1 MNYQIQILEHR
12 EADMTTYDEQFLT
25 RVFDSVTDPF
35 TIYDREF
42 RIIKANQALQDL
54 FELPEEQLIGRS
66 CHEVFHQREVI
77 CDDCHVQEVF
87 RTGEPRILEKCVPAP
102 DGSERVFEVHSYPIK
117 DHQGLV
123 IRAVEHA
130 REITVRKRAEEELG
144 RYKRIVSA
152 VHDPMSFIDSTYTYR
167 TINDAYTEI
176 FKRTREEI
184 IGHSVAEIFGTEI
197 FEKQIKGHLDRC
209 LTGEEV
215 HYLDWFDFPDGKRR
229 CMHIG
234 YYPFFE
240 NDKSVSGVVV
250 NALDMT
256 ALELSEEALRE
267 SEERF
272 RHAFENASIGMC
284 LVDTEGRLMKVNNR
298 MCKIFGYSQEEL
310 EGMTVNDI
318 THPDYLDVSPRFIQ
332 RASSGE
338 ITHAEFEKQYY
349 HKKGHIV
356 WGQVTS
362 SLVRD
367 DSGAPLYF
375 ISHVKDITERKSLE
389 TQLQSSQAF
398 SEKIINSITDNL
410 IVVDPRT
417 HTIVQANDAFHSR
430 IGLEPPAALGMRC
443 HEVMLDRPS
452 PCAESGIGCP
462 MEETIRSKRP
472 ALSDKTYPNAEGID
486 RLLEVATYPLLD
498 PQGEISSIIR
508 LERDVTEKR
517 EMEEALAFRSKELQ
531 KTQHQLETLFD
542 ISRQVSAIDSL
553 PEVVHFVQEIGQ
565 EIFPESE
572 MFFFLLDG
580 EKQRFLELEECN
592 FSTVEPLLRGIQ
604 ELEQSGLIS
613 DFVKYV
619 QNVKE
624 MHIMSSEYSNDIPAF
639 LRLISKSYPS
649 WFGLPISTPHQC
661 IGYFLLGS
669 RISQEYSREDLHFF
683 HNLFNQIAGDID
695 HLVRHETEINN
706 LRQKVTERTSHG
718 KIIGQSDEMQRI
730 YELIDLVSGS
740 DATVLIAGENG
751 TGKELVAQAIHRESH
766 RGSGPFIVA
775 NCSAYSPT
783 LLESELFGHEKGA
796 FTGAIK
802 RKKGRIERAKG
813 GTLFLDEIGDIA
825 SATQVLLLRFLQDH
839 CFERVGGEQ
848 TLEANVRVLAASNL
862 DLYKEVE
869 AGRFRDDLYYRLN
882 VITVD
887 MPPLR
892 DRKEDIPMLCKHF
905 LEKYSLKEG
914 KQIQSFSSS
923 AMQALLDH
931 DWPGNV
937 RQLENAISHAVILAQ
952 GAVVEGRHLPQFLK
966 QVSAEPPS
974 TSLAENER
982 RLILA
987 VLQEC
992 SWNKHEA
999 ARQLQISRSTL
1010 YSKIRR
1016 YNLKKTTTSV

>member
-1 MNYQIQILEHR
+1 
-12 EADMTTYDEQFLT
+12 MTTYDEQFLT
-25 RVFDSVTDPF
+25 RVFDSITDPF
-35 TIYDREF
+35 SIYDRDF
-42 RIIKANQALQDL
+42 RILKCNQAMMDL
-54 FELPEEQLIGRS
+54 FQLPEDQLIGRS
-66 CHEVFHQREVI
+66 CHEVFYQRQTI

-87 RTGEPRILEKCVPAP
+87 RTGEPRMLEKRVSTP
-102 DGSERVFEVHSYPIK
+102 DGSERIFEVHSYPIK
-117 DHQGLV
+117 DHQGSV

-144 RYKRIVSA
+144 RYKLIVSA
-152 VHDPMSFIDSTYTYR
+152 VHDPMSFIDSNYTYR
-167 TINDAYTEI
+167 TVNDAYTEI

-184 IGHSVAEIFGTEI
+184 VGHSVAEMFGEEI
-197 FEKQIKGHLDRC
+197 FENQIKGHLDRC

-215 HYLDWFDFPDGKRR
+215 HYLDWLNFPDGKKR
-229 CMHIG
+229 CMHIS

-240 NDKSVSGVVV
+240 NNECVSGVVV
-250 NALDMT
+250 SARDMT
-256 ALELSEEALRE
+256 DLELAEEALRE

-284 LVDTEGRLMKVNNR
+284 LVDTEGRFVKVNNQ
-298 MCKIFGYSQEEL
+298 MCEIFGYSQQEL
-310 EGMTVNDI
+310 EAMTVNDI
-318 THPDYLDVSPRFIQ
+318 THPDYLDVTPRFIQ

-338 ITHAEFEKQYY
+338 ISHAEFEKQYY

-362 SLVRD
+362 SLVQD
-367 DSGAPLYF
+367 DGGAPLYF

-430 IGLEPPAALGMRC
+430 VGLEPPTAVGMRC
-443 HEVMLDRPS
+443 HEIMLDRPT
-452 PCAESGIGCP
+452 PCVDYGIQCP
-462 MEETIRSKRP
+462 MEETVRTKGP
-472 ALSDKTYPNAEGID
+472 AMSDRLYPNAAGEE

-498 PQGEISSIIR
+498 SQGEISSIIR

-517 EMEEALAFRSKELQ
+517 EMEKALAFRSKELQ

-553 PEVVHFVQEIGQ
+553 PEVVHFVQQIAQ
-565 EIFPESE
+565 EIFVDSE
-572 MFFFLLDG
+572 MLFFLLDD
-580 EKQRFLELEECN
+580 EKQRFLDLEECN
-592 FSTVEPLLRGIQ
+592 FSIVEPLAKRIQ

-613 DFVKYV
+613 DFVQYV
-619 QNVKE
+619 QHAKE
-624 MHIMSSEYSNDIPAF
+624 IQIMSSEYSNDTPAF
-639 LRLISKSYPS
+639 LSLLSKSYPS
-649 WFGLPISTPHQC
+649 WFGFPISTPHQC

-669 RISQEYSREDLHFF
+669 TVSQEYSRKDLHFF
-683 HNLFNQIAGDID
+683 HNLFKQIAGDID
-695 HLVRHETEINN
+695 HLVRHEREINN
-706 LRQKVTERTSHG
+706 LRQEVTERTSHG
-718 KIIGQSDEMQRI
+718 EIIGQSDEMQKI

-775 NCSAYSPT
+775 NCSAYSPA

-825 SATQVLLLRFLQDH
+825 PATQVLLLRFLQDH
-839 CFERVGGEQ
+839 YFERVGGEQ
-848 TLEANVRVLAASNL
+848 TLEADVRVLAASNL

-882 VITVD
+882 VITID

-892 DRKEDIPMLCKHF
+892 DRKEDISILCKHF

-966 QVSAEPPS
+966 QVTEEPPS

-982 RLILA
+982 RLILG

-1016 YNLKKTTTSV
+1016 YNLMKTSTSV

>member
-1 MNYQIQILEHR
+1 
-12 EADMTTYDEQFLT
+12 MTTYDERFLT
-25 RVFDSVTDPF
+25 RVLDSVTDPF
-35 TIYDREF
+35 AIYDREF
-42 RIIKANQALQDL
+42 KILKCNQAVMGL
-54 FELPEEQLIGRS
+54 FHLPEEQLLGRF
-66 CHEVFHQREVI
+66 CYEVFFHRAAVCEE
-77 CDDCHVQEVF
+77 CHVQEVF
-87 RTGEPRILEKCVPAP
+87 RTGESSMLEKSVALP
-102 DGSERVFEVHSYPIK
+102 DGSQRIFEVHSYPIK
-117 DHQGLV
+117 DHTGRTIQ
-123 IRAVEHA
+123 AVEHA
-130 REITVRKRAEEELG
+130 R
-144 RYKRIVSA
+144 
-152 VHDPMSFIDSTYTYR
+152 
-167 TINDAYTEI
+167 
-176 FKRTREEI
+176 
-184 IGHSVAEIFGTEI
+184 
-197 FEKQIKGHLDRC
+197 
-209 LTGEEV
+209 
-215 HYLDWFDFPDGKRR
+215 
-229 CMHIG
+229 
-234 YYPFFE
+234 
-240 NDKSVSGVVV
+240 
-250 NALDMT
+250 
-256 ALELSEEALRE
+256 
-267 SEERF
+267 
-272 RHAFENASIGMC
+272 
-284 LVDTEGRLMKVNNR
+284 
-298 MCKIFGYSQEEL
+298 
-310 EGMTVNDI
+310 
-318 THPDYLDVSPRFIQ
+318 
-332 RASSGE
+332 
-338 ITHAEFEKQYY
+338 
-349 HKKGHIV
+349 
-356 WGQVTS
+356 
-362 SLVRD
+362 
-367 DSGAPLYF
+367 
-375 ISHVKDITERKSLE
+375 DITERKSLE
-389 TQLQSSQAF
+389 NQLHSTQAF

-410 IVVDPRT
+410 IVIEPKT

-430 IGLEPPAALGMRC
+430 IGLQPPAAVGMRC
-443 HEVMLDRPS
+443 HEVMLDRPT
-452 PCAESGIGCP
+452 PCPESGIACL
-462 MEETIRSKRP
+462 MEETMRTKRP
-472 ALSDKTYPNAEGID
+472 AMSDRLYPNAAGEE

-498 PQGEISSIIR
+498 SQGEISSIIR

-542 ISRQVSAIDSL
+542 ISRQVSAMDSL
-553 PEVVHFVQEIGQ
+553 SEIVHFVQQIGQ
-565 EIFPESE
+565 EIFQESE
-572 MFFFLLDG
+572 MLFFLSDG

-592 FSTVEPLLRGIQ
+592 FSVVEPLGRGMQ

-613 DFVKYV
+613 DFVQYV
-619 QNVKE
+619 RNVNE
-624 MHIMSSEYSNDIPAF
+624 PHIVSSEYSNDIPAF

-649 WFGLPISTPHQC
+649 WFSLPIATPNQC

-669 RISQEYSREDLHFF
+669 TVSQEYSREDLHFF

-695 HLVRHETEINN
+695 HLVRHDNEINL
-706 LRQKVTERTSHG
+706 LRQEVTERTSHG
-718 KIIGQSDEMQRI
+718 EIIGKSDEMQKI

-775 NCSAYSPT
+775 NCSAYSPA

-825 SATQVLLLRFLQDH
+825 PATQVLLLRFLQDH

-848 TLEANVRVLAASNL
+848 TLEADVRVLAASNL

-882 VITVD
+882 VITIG

-892 DRKEDIPMLCKHF
+892 DRKEDIPMLCKRF

-952 GAVVEGRHLPQFLK
+952 GSVVEGRHLPQFLK
-966 QVSAEPPS
+966 QVTEEPPS

-987 VLQEC
+987 ILQEC

-1016 YNLKKTTTSV
+1016 YNLMKTTSSV

>member
-1 MNYQIQILEHR
+1 
-12 EADMTTYDEQFLT
+12 MTTYDEQFLT
-25 RVFDSVTDPF
+25 RVLDSVTDPF
-35 TIYDREF
+35 AIYDREF
-42 RIIKANQALQDL
+42 RILKVNKAIM
-54 FELPEEQLIGRS
+54 ELYQMDEEQLIGRF
-66 CHEVFHQREVI
+66 CYEAFYNRTAI
-77 CDDCHVQEVF
+77 CDECHVQDVF
-87 RTGEPRILEKCVPAP
+87 LNGEPRMLEKLVSLP
-102 DGSERVFEVHSYPIK
+102 DGSERIFEVYSYPLK
-117 DHQGLV
+117 DYQGLT
-123 IRAVEHA
+123 IQAVEHA
-130 REITVRKRAEEELG
+130 RDVTERKRAEEKLG
-144 RYKRIVSA
+144 
-152 VHDPMSFIDSTYTYR
+152 
-167 TINDAYTEI
+167 
-176 FKRTREEI
+176 
-184 IGHSVAEIFGTEI
+184 
-197 FEKQIKGHLDRC
+197 
-209 LTGEEV
+209 
-215 HYLDWFDFPDGKRR
+215 
-229 CMHIG
+229 
-234 YYPFFE
+234 
-240 NDKSVSGVVV
+240 
-250 NALDMT
+250 
-256 ALELSEEALRE
+256 E
-267 SEERF
+267 SEEKYR
-272 RHAFENASIGMC
+272 S
-284 LVDTEGRLMKVNNR
+284 LVDNIGIGVTLISPNMEILTLNKQMKEWFPEIDPKNRPLCYRAFNDPPREEVCSYCPTIKTLQDGEVHEAITDTPAGNETRNYRIISSPIKDEEGKVVAATE
-298 MCKIFGYSQEEL
+298 
-310 EGMTVNDI
+310 
-318 THPDYLDVSPRFIQ
+318 
-332 RASSGE
+332 
-338 ITHAEFEKQYY
+338 
-349 HKKGHIV
+349 
-356 WGQVTS
+356 
-362 SLVRD
+362 LVE
-367 DSGAPLYF
+367 
-375 ISHVKDITERKSLE
+375 DITERKTLE
-389 TQLQSSQAF
+389 DRLQSSQEF
-398 SEKIINSITDNL
+398 NEKIINSITDNL

-417 HTIVQANDAFHSR
+417 HRIIQANDAFHAR
-430 IGLEPPAALGMRC
+430 VGLKPPEAQGKTCHEIMSASHTPCEDLGMQ
-443 HEVMLDRPS
+443 
-452 PCAESGIGCP
+452 CP
-462 MEETIRSKRP
+462 MARTIRTKN
-472 ALSDKTYPNAEGID
+472 AAISDKVYPNAEGEE

-498 PQGEISSIIR
+498 SQGEISSIIR

-542 ISRQVSAIDSL
+542 ISRQVSAKDSL
-553 PEVVHFVQEIGQ
+553 PEVVHFVQEIGL

-572 MFFFLLDG
+572 ILFFLLDG
-580 EKQRFLELEECN
+580 EKQRFLDLGECN
-592 FSTVEPLLRGIQ
+592 FSMVEPLERGIQ

-613 DFVKYV
+613 DFVQYV

-639 LRLISKSYPS
+639 LSLLSKSYPS
-649 WFGLPISTPHQC
+649 WFGFPISTPHQC

-669 RISQEYSREDLHFF
+669 TISQEYSREDLRFF

-706 LRQKVTERTSHG
+706 LRQAVTERTSHG
-718 KIIGQSDEMQRI
+718 AIIGQSDEMQKI

-751 TGKELVAQAIHRESH
+751 TGKELVAQAIHQESH

-775 NCSAYSPT
+775 NCSAYSPA

-802 RKKGRIERAKG
+802 RKMGRIERAKG

-825 SATQVLLLRFLQDH
+825 PATQVLLLRFLQDH

-848 TLEANVRVLAASNL
+848 TLEADVRVLAASNL
-862 DLYKEVE
+862 DLYKAVE

-882 VITVD
+882 VITID

-937 RQLENAISHAVILAQ
+937 RQLENAISHAAILAQ
-952 GAVVEGRHLPQFLK
+952 GAVAEGRHLPQFLK
-966 QVSAEPPS
+966 QVTQEPPS